1 MGHNVKKNTIELK
14 TAHGKILFFRGK
26 TTKRGR
32 VNEQESDTGV

>member
-26 TTKRGR
+26 TKRGR
-32 VNEQESDTGV
+32 VNEQESDTGE